1 MARLRKRG
9 YKVKPKTIKLDPLV
23 YVQRTIYKAFPRF
36 KKTEVERHKR
46 RSGVTI
52 RGSWPPRGRQ
62 IYDWELEFE
71 KQRNNDVITKI
82 NLWGR
87 KGTNFGETYV
97 VSIARAGK
105 LASKIAAWAD
115 EHISEIKRRE
125 KGR

>member
-1 MARLRKRG
+1 MSRLRKRG
-9 YKVKPKTIKLDPLV
+9 YTVKPKTIKLDPLV
-23 YVQRTIYKAFPRF
+23 YVQRTIYKAFPQF
-36 KKTEVERHKR
+36 KKTEVERDRR

-52 RGSWPPRGRQ
+52 RGSWPPIGRQ

-97 VSIARAGK
+97 VSIARAAK
-105 LASKIAAWAD
+105 LANKIATWVD
-115 EHISEIKRRE
+115 EHIRIIKERE
-125 KGR
+125 KR